1 MTVDDR
7 IIYFVHKLAIRH
19 TQVINMNIEDNKA
32 VIKDFEQSLKSE
44 GLAKKTIKRHLQ
56 NVDLFVIDYM
66 DVEEIEFEDWPDE
79 IDEFFDWAIRK
90 NVIISQSSLKQF
102 ISSVKKFF
110 QFLFNSGK
118 IDSETSKKV
127 NQEFIEGK
135 EYWEVCVQRFEDDID
150 EW

>member
-1 MTVDDR
+1 
-7 IIYFVHKLAIRH
+7 
-19 TQVINMNIEDNKA
+19 MNNKTL
-32 VIKDFEQSLKSE
+32 IKDFELSMKSD
-44 GLAKKTIKRHLQ
+44 GLAKKTMRRHVQ

-66 DVEEIEFEDWPDE
+66 EVEEIEFKDWPDE

-90 NVIISQSSLKQF
+90 NVIISQASLKQF

-110 QFLFNSGK
+110 QFLFHSGK
-118 IDSETSKKV
+118 IDKETSKKV

-135 EYWEVCVQRFEDDID
+135 DYWEVCVQRFEDDIFAD